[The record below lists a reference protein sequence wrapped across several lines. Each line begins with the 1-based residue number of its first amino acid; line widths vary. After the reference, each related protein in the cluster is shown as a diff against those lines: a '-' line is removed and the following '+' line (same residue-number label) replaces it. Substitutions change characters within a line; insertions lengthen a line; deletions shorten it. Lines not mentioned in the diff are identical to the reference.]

1 MLSTLRRL
9 LRDSRGATLVEYALI
24 IALMVIAMI
33 VALRGVADSST
44 KMWNNVSTTVTENA

>member
-33 VALRGVADSST
+33 VALRGVADSSIN
-44 KMWNNVSTTVTENA
+44 MWNSVSSTVSNST

>member
-44 KMWNNVSTTVTENA
+44 NMWNNVSTTVTENA